1 MRTNEDDKKIE
12 KQTNLDRHGLRPIA
26 NVCHIPDPTC
36 FSLQTTLN
44 SHIFQNFRNLLKAN
58 FQKVDTAEGFNDL

>member
-26 NVCHIPDPTC
+26 NVCPQAADPLPPSATC
-36 FSLQTTLN
+36 SED
-44 SHIFQNFRNLLKAN
+44 R
-58 FQKVDTAEGFNDL
+58 